1 MALNAEWERHFSSR
15 FLVASRNFRSKDR
28 FNETEDCTEGFKP
41 KYRII
46 ERWDLVGVVR
56 RHPSVE

>member
-28 FNETEDCTEGFKP
+28 V
-41 KYRII
+41 
-46 ERWDLVGVVR
+46 L
-56 RHPSVE
+56 SVATFLTVLPLCRALTF